1 MGKNWNYSPL
11 HSDGIFI
18 TKENIMELNRFKQL
32 LESELGNV
40 KPLIMEQSN
49 NGITTLIT
57 WAKEK
62 NKDDS
67 YCKPKEKKWINM
79 DDRGYCP
86 KGTWTYTMNGDRFD
100 YYDKR
105 GNLIGSDSK
114 VPPTQEYY
122 NGSVNDIADLSR
134 WVKDKKTDVKGTWSY
149 GGNVYFYDDKKSFI
163 GQPK

>member
-1 MGKNWNYSPL
+1 MFY
-11 HSDGIFI
+11 GIFI
-18 TKENIMELNRFKQL
+18 NKIYIMELNRFKQL
-32 LESELGNV
+32 LESTMGNV

-57 WAKEK
+57 WSKEK

-67 YCKPKEKKWINM
+67 YCTSQQK
-79 DDRGYCP
+79 RLVGGYCP
-86 KGTWTYTMNGDRFD
+86 NGTWKYTMNDDRFD
-100 YYDKR
+100 YYDKD

-122 NGSVNDIADLSR
+122 NGSVNDIANLSR
-134 WVKDKKTDVKGTWSY
+134 WVKDKKTDVNGVWKFSGY
-149 GGNVYFYDDKKSFI
+149 NDVYFYGNKEGFI